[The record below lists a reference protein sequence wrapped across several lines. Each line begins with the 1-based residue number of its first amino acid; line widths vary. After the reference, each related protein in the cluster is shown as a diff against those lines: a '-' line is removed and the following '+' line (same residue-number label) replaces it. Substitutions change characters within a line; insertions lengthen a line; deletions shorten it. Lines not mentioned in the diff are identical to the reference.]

1 MAALMGGLASFCS
14 CEVIPFIAAL
24 LSLGTLISGVMAFWS
39 ASPLLDPAT
48 LMITAVELGWP
59 FAIATAILA
68 VAVDPRF
75 LRANLS
81 GPFGWHQRDALSFK
95 TEFTTNALFLIKWSI
110 TADVLA
116 ALMLSYV
123 PSEFIA
129 RVLGLEGFLQVVTAA
144 VIDMLAHPNGYVAPP
159 MLAGLMT
166 LGMGAGPALAFMIA
180 GSISCIPAVATVR
193 CLAKPQVS
201 AAYIGPGLSGAIT
214 AG

>member
-1 MAALMGGLASFCS
+1 MGGLASFCS

-39 ASPLLDPAT
+39 ASPLLEPAT

-95 TEFTTNALFLIKWSI
+95 SEFTTNALFLIKWSI

-123 PSEFIA
+123 PSDFIA

-144 VIDMLAHPNGYVAPP
+144 VIDMLAHPNGYAAPP

-166 LGMGAGPALAFMIA
+166 LGMGAGPVLAFMITDL
-180 GSISCIPAVATVR
+180 ISCIPAVATVR
-193 CLAKPQVS
+193 CLAK
-201 AAYIGPGLSGAIT
+201 L
-214 AG
+214 